1 MVSPPA
7 GAAALLGYLKAHS
20 ITDFG
25 FLDLRLGT
33 PGCYEP
39 TYAATGAF
47 GESFVMDVPDLPLV
61 LQVLAA
67 TDSNRQYQVTI
78 DGLIERYCLERGMS
92 ANYLASYLN
101 GLNRYYEAA
110 FERYAG
116 VDFIGFSVWSS
127 NLLSTLLAAH
137 HLKRRAH
144 PPFIVAGGP
153 QLTESPASAAL
164 ALRNGLF
171 DAVAQGEG
179 EETLRALY
187 QAFCANGRR
196 RVQGVEG
203 TMYVDSQS
211 RQLKSAPR
219 PLLKMRSLSF
229 PSFDEMAIDEYQID
243 DDRTLPFQLSR
254 GCTDKCTFCSEWG
267 FWERFRPG
275 HPADATAGVEY
286 LRSRYGASYIAFT
299 DSLLNGSASRLQAF
313 AEGLLRRETKVRWG
327 GFMRADMTE
336 SLARLLHRAGCVE
349 AFVGVESFDDG
360 TLAAMNKRRTEADN
374 QSALHGF
381 LRAGIFVVAGLIPG
395 FPGDSRQAFLHSV
408 ARIRALQSEFPG
420 RLRVNTEVF
429 RVSPGMPL
437 FENIESIGLT
447 PQRWA
452 EDYLNIAPR
461 YLDIT
466 SKIYCSVEGS
476 NQGMERVG
484 RERIAFTIRTDAPV
498 RTDKFSYDEDEHLA
512 IHEFESRHIFGD
524 WHLASTKLESAWIY
538 ALLVDTEELGRLLH
552 NSPTRRYL
560 RELESRHIACPS
572 TERPPVS
579 PARFARQFPDE
590 DVVVGLS
597 QFVVVRAIDGR
608 DKDEILTVNYVTG
621 RFIRRP
627 SQERPLLE
635 ELAKHPMTVSASMKP
650 TRRELEKLLRFG
662 IVTIRDAD

>member
-7 GAAALLGYLKAHS
+7 GAAALLGYLKAHG

-33 PGCYEP
+33 PSCYEP

-78 DGLIERYCLERGMS
+78 DDLIERYCLERGMS
-92 ANYLASYLN
+92 ANYLGSYLN

-110 FERYAG
+110 FEGYAD
-116 VDFIGFSVWSS
+116 VDFVGFSVWSS
-127 NLLSTLLAAH
+127 NLLST

-153 QLTESPASAAL
+153 QLTESPSSAAL
-164 ALRNGLF
+164 ALRSGLL

-179 EETLRALY
+179 EETPRTLY
-187 QAFCANGRR
+187 EAFCDNGRR
-196 RVQGVEG
+196 RVQGIEG

-211 RQLKSAPR
+211 GELKSSPR
-219 PLLKMRSLSF
+219 TLLKMRSLPF

-275 HPADATAGVEY
+275 DPADGAAGVEY

-299 DSLLNGSASRLQAF
+299 DSLLNGSSSRLQTF
-313 AEGLLRRETKVRWG
+313 AEDLLRRETKVRWG

-336 SLARLLHRAGCVE
+336 SLARLLRRAGCVE
-349 AFVGVESFDDG
+349 AFIGVESFDDG

-374 QSALHGF
+374 QSALYGF

-408 ARIRALQSEFPG
+408 ARIRTLQSEFPC

-452 EDYLNIAPR
+452 EDYMNIAPR

-476 NQGMERVG
+476 NQGIERIG
-484 RERIAFTIRTDAPV
+484 RERIAFMIRADAPV
-498 RTDKFSYDEDEHLA
+498 RTDKFSYDEDEHLS
-512 IHEFESRHIFGD
+512 IREFESRHIFGD

-538 ALLVDTEELGRLLH
+538 ALLVNTEELDRLLH
-552 NSPTRRYL
+552 NPPTRSDL
-560 RELESRHIACPS
+560 RELESRHITYPS
-572 TERPPVS
+572 SERPPVS
-579 PARFARQFPDE
+579 TVRFARQFPDE

-597 QFVVVRAIDGR
+597 QFFVIRAMERR
-608 DKDEILTVNYVTG
+608 DKDEILTVNYVNG
-621 RFIRRP
+621 RFIRRTGRE
-627 SQERPLLE
+627 QALLE
-635 ELAKHPMTVSASMKP
+635 ELANHPMTISVSMKP
-650 TRRELEKLLRFG
+650 MRRNLEKLLRFG
-662 IVTIRDAD
+662 IVTIRDAE